1 MLIVSLVVRNTIGV
15 IPAMTVRHPRTA
27 KRVFS
32 AATVAAAACLTV
44 VPATITSAPVASAAA
59 AVCEDFGGT
68 LSWGIKKSFR
78 KYVVGKVAQG
88 EIDPAPDGSGNFT
101 FEVVTNRIAVED
113 ADSGV
118 IPLAGNVR
126 FTGHDGKLDMKLS
139 NFRVEVDGSDAKLV
153 VDYISN
159 KIKNFTADAD
169 AEEVEVHNVAIAEVS
184 LSSEANFNG
193 GTFDLSG
200 TPRLTAEG
208 NELFLDQY
216 GVGADMDPASGS
228 FGCGAFGGET
238 GSESNSNARSVPG
251 GEVVT
256 GSTSGGGSTGG
267 GGTSG
272 SGSGK
277 NSGGTLGFLKET
289 TEYLNAMN
297 NLLTSADKLITNT
310 EKFTD
315 RVTGGDKNSGGDKKA
330 TGGTGGGGAGGGTGG
345 GTGGGGAKP
354 GGGAG
359 GGATG
364 GGGGAGNAP
373 AAGGGGGAAG
383 AAAGGGAVA
392 GASGTDVCT
401 ASDSLGV
408 QQAQASWGVK
418 QSFQAYIT
426 GSIAKGSWSLSGV
439 DHGNGEFHF
448 AGNSGAVDKEKGT
461 GSVYFPGSMHFT
473 GHDGLLNLKIS
484 DLEIQWSGG
493 SGSLIAEVSSS
504 DMEGNHSD
512 YGRVALASLN
522 FGSVDVTDSSASGTA
537 SASLT
542 SAGSAAFAEFYPE
555 GTELDPVSFSA
566 TLGGEAT
573 CVAGQGAA
581 ASGGAGGGAAAAGGR
596 AGVTAANA
604 AKKSEKDKKNN
615 AEKKTSGP
623 GIAARLAGEGG
634 DGDSEGYT
642 NDGNFKI
649 KNANA
654 SGYEKPSFTTSV
666 LLILAAFVVAG
677 GSLSQLVVRHP
688 ASR

>member
-1 MLIVSLVVRNTIGV
+1 
-15 IPAMTVRHPRTA
+15 MTVRHLRTA

-44 VPATITSAPVASAAA
+44 VPATFITSAPVASAAA
-59 AVCEDFGGT
+59 AVCENFGGT
-68 LSWGIKKSFR
+68 FNWGIKESFR
-78 KYVVGKVAQG
+78 SYITEGAAKG
-88 EIDPAPDGSGNFT
+88 EMTLLGDASDNGRTPSSDDYQIVFP
-101 FEVVTNRIAVED
+101 VRINDVQAED
-113 ADSGV
+113 RSKGI
-118 IPLAGNVR
+118 IPLAGGVH
-126 FTGHDGKLDMKLS
+126 FTGHGGTLDMEIT
-139 NFRVEVDGSDAKLV
+139 NFRLDVDGSRVGVV
-153 VDYISN
+153 VDYTSN
-159 KIKNFTADAD
+159 
-169 AEEVEVHNVAIAEVS
+169 EVEDLVPGATPSSVS
-184 LSSEANFNG
+184 RTDQTIVE
-193 GTFDLSG
+193 FDLGQEFDFTNGIVTLDSTTSFTDG
-200 TPRLTAEG
+200 G
-208 NELFLDQY
+208 YELFLKQPKY
-216 GVGADMDPASGS
+216 KAGESADAVAGEI
-228 FGCGAFGGET
+228 GCGATGGV
-238 GSESNSNARSVPG
+238 G
-251 GEVVT
+251 
-256 GSTSGGGSTGG
+256 SGGGSTGG
-267 GGTSG
+267 GTSG
-272 SGSGK
+272 SGKKS
-277 NSGGTLGFLKET
+277 SGTLGFLKET

-345 GTGGGGAKP
+345 GTGVGGAKP

-359 GGATG
+359 GGAAG

-373 AAGGGGGAAG
+373 AAGGGGG

-537 SASLT
+537 SAFLT

-604 AKKSEKDKKNN
+604 AKKTEKDKKNN